1 VVNTRRFLS
10 THPDRATPG
19 LRALVEQLSVI
30 LDRAGRVADQAG
42 TRVGGEQPA
51 SATRLVS
58 MHDPH
63 ARPIAKGRL
72 CKPGEFGYY
81 AASRVMPR
89 ERCA

>member
-30 LDRAGRVADQAG
+30 LDRAGRVADQAR

-51 SATRLVS
+51 SATRAGI
-58 MHDPH
+58 D
-63 ARPIAKGRL
+63 ARPARPADREGPVVQTGRVRIL
-72 CKPGEFGYY
+72 RRVAGY
-81 AASRVMPR
+81 AA
-89 ERCA
+89 